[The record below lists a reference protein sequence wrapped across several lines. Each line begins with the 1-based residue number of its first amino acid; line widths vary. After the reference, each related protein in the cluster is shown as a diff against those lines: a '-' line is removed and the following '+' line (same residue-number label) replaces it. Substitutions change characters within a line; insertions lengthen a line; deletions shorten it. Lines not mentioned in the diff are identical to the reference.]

1 MQSYVHMV
9 NRQSWIDRV
18 ESAWR
23 RRSIVWLRGVR
34 RVGKTCL
41 CQSLG
46 GTVYLDCDLPG
57 TLRQTADP
65 EAFWSVLRG
74 ERVVLD
80 EVQRLAD
87 PARLLKIAADH
98 FPETKVLATGSSTL
112 AATAKFSDSLAG
124 RKAVVWLT
132 PMVEADRAAFGGFL
146 EDRLW
151 WGGLP
156 GFYLG
161 GDSVPDSD
169 YAEWLESY
177 WARDVQEL
185 FRLRQRGAF
194 VRFVQLVLARSGGMF
209 EATSFAEACTVS
221 RATVASYLDV
231 LDVTGVAQVV
241 RPFSSRATT
250 EIVSAPKV
258 YGFDTG
264 FVRFA
269 SDWRQ
274 RRPEDLGRLWEHY
287 VLNELDARL
296 DPLTIRYWRA
306 KKGPEVD
313 FVVPR
318 GERSPVAIECKWR
331 ASSVSRV
338 PGIRAF
344 RAKYPGAENYV
355 VCADVERPHRTRASG
370 VDVTVTNL
378 EGLVDALSGDATR

>member
-1 MQSYVHMV
+1 MHMV
-9 NRQSWIDRV
+9 KRQSWIDRV

-41 CQSLG
+41 CEAFG
-46 GTVYLDCDLPG
+46 GRVYLDCDLPE
-57 TLRQTADP
+57 TARKTADP
-65 EAFWSVLRG
+65 EAFWSALRG

-80 EVQRLAD
+80 EVQRLSD
-87 PARLLKIAADH
+87 PALLLKIAADR

-132 PMVEADRAAFGGFL
+132 PMVEADRAAFGGAL

-151 WGGLP
+151 RGGLP

-161 GDSVPDSD
+161 GESVPASE

-185 FRLRQRGAF
+185 FRVRQRGAF

-209 EATSFAEACTVS
+209 EATSFAESCAVS
-221 RATVASYLDV
+221 RTAIANYLEV
-231 LDVTGVAQVV
+231 LDVTGVAQVLK
-241 RPFSSRATT
+241 PFSSRATT

-269 SDWRQ
+269 NDWRQ

-287 VLNELDARL
+287 VLNELNGRL
-296 DPLTIRYWRA
+296 EYPQIRYWRA

-331 ASSVSRV
+331 SGSASRV
-338 PGIRAF
+338 PGIRSF
-344 RAKYPGAENYV
+344 RAKYPGTENYV
-355 VCADVERPHRTRASG
+355 VCADVESPYRTRASG
-370 VDVTVTNL
+370 VDVTFTNL
-378 EGLVDALSGDATR
+378 EGLVVALTGDVPQ